1 MTRRAGSAGFT
12 LLELLVVL
20 VVIGLAGVVAFP
32 AVAGRSS
39 AGQARVA
46 ARDLVTALRATRA
59 EAVAVRRPVAFQ
71 TSPRVPA
78 GVRVERADGGQR
90 PVTFFPDG
98 GSTGGRFLVQPGGI
112 AVEIDWLSGAVR
124 QSP

>member
-1 MTRRAGSAGFT
+1 VTPPVGRSGFT

-20 VVIGLAGVVAFP
+20 AVIGVAGAVALP
-32 AVAGRSS
+32 AVAGRS
-39 AGQARVA
+39 ATGQARVA
-46 ARDLVTALRATRA
+46 ARDLVTTLRAARA
-59 EAVAVRRPVAFQ
+59 EAVAANRPVTVENTRRAP
-71 TSPRVPA
+71 T
-78 GVRVERADGGQR
+78 GVQVARIDGGTR

>member
-1 MTRRAGSAGFT
+1 M
-12 LLELLVVL
+12 VVL
-20 VVIGLAGVVAFP
+20 AVIGLAGALALP
-32 AVAGRSS
+32 AAAGRSG
-39 AGQARVA
+39 AGPAKAA
-46 ARDLVTALRATRA
+46 ARDLVAALRSARA
-59 EAVAVRRPVAFQ
+59 EAVAVNRPVAFEALH
-71 TSPRVPA
+71 RVPA
-78 GVRVERADGGQR
+78 GVRIARADAGG

>member
-1 MTRRAGSAGFT
+1 MTRRAGSGGFT

-20 VVIGLAGVVAFP
+20 AVIGIAGAVAFP
-32 AVAGRSS
+32 SVAGRSA

-59 EAVAVRRPVAFQ
+59 EAVAASRPVAFQ
-71 TSPRVPA
+71 NSPRVPT
-78 GVRVERADGGQR
+78 GVQVARVDGDRR

-98 GSTGGRFLVQPGGI
+98 GSTGGRFVVQPGGI